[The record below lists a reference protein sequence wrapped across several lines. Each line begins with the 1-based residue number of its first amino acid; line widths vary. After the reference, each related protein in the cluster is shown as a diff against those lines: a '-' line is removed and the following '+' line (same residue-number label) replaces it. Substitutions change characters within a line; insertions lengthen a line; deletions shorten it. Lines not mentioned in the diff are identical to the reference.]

1 MKRKIAFVIS
11 VIAILAIAV
20 IMIFSAYRSSESYRK
35 KNASETYTMAD
46 TEKNTSETHTMKGT
60 VLDISNGTVIAEPFV
75 GEDELNSSDKFVIS
89 MEKMNSSPEPQVG
102 DIIEVKYNGD
112 IEETY
117 PARLGGVISVSVVES
132 GLDVDQEENGKG

>member
-1 MKRKIAFVIS
+1 MKRNIVFVIG

-35 KNASETYTMAD
+35 KNASETY
-46 TEKNTSETHTMKGT
+46 TMKGT

-89 MEKMNSSPEPQVG
+89 MENMNSSPEPQVG
-102 DIIEVKYNGD
+102 DVIEVKYNGD

>member
-1 MKRKIAFVIS
+1 
-11 VIAILAIAV
+11 
-20 IMIFSAYRSSESYRK
+20 
-35 KNASETYTMAD
+35 
-46 TEKNTSETHTMKGT
+46 MKGT